1 MFIHNMTEAECRHA
15 LGTASVGRL
24 ACARDNQ
31 PYVVPIYFA
40 YDEHYLYAIS
50 TLGQKIDWM
59 RANPL
64 VCIEVD
70 NITSHDEWMSVIV
83 LGRYEELPDLPEFKL
98 AREQA
103 LYLLQR
109 RSVWWWEPAC
119 ICDHRDT
126 PHSCTPVAYRI
137 HINRVS
143 GLHATP
149 DSIQNKEALEQK
161 PMARRTSW
169 FSTLLGD
176 RREAQRK
183 ERSLQ

>member
-1 MFIHNMTEAECRHA
+1 MFIHNMTDAECLHA
-15 LGTASVGRL
+15 LETASVGRL

-40 YDEHYLYAIS
+40 YHAHHLYATS
-50 TLGQKIDWM
+50 TLGQKIEWM

-64 VCIEVD
+64 VCLEVD
-70 NITSHDEWMSVIV
+70 HITSHDEWMSVIV
-83 LGRYEELPDLPEFKL
+83 LGHYQELPDRPEFKL

-109 RSVWWWEPAC
+109 RSAWWWEPAC
-119 ICDHRDT
+119 IYEDHRDT

-149 DSIQNKEALEQK
+149 NSVHHTEANDQK
-161 PMARRTSW
+161 PVAGKTSW
-169 FSTLLGD
+169 FSTLL
-176 RREAQRK
+176 RRT
-183 ERSLQ
+183 S